1 VRWMSSFEGIK
12 PFQVNESEHPRI
24 NYRQMPLRG
33 LYELTVLVDVLKATL
48 AQVACPVSLVQG
60 SDDPVV
66 VADSVHRI
74 VEYLGEAPVE
84 VKMIDSQRH
93 GIINEDIGDTW
104 ATIIASLDAWTDP
117 GGVPGSRAES

>member
-1 VRWMSSFEGIK
+1 
-12 PFQVNESEHPRI
+12 
-24 NYRQMPLRG
+24 
-33 LYELTVLVDVLKATL
+33 LKATL

-66 VADSVHRI
+66 VADSVNRI
-74 VEYLGEAPVE
+74 VEYLGEVSVE

-104 ATIIASLDAWTDP
+104 ATIIASLEAWTDP
-117 GGVPGSRAES
+117 GGVPGSRPES